1 VTLKFRNLEVDPS
14 DPVEQWGPEG
24 LLAAG
29 DRGEVEDWAR
39 IYAAVDRDPYGD
51 VAQTLLEDV
60 AGTASTRGVAEIM
73 VRHVHEARAQ
83 AHSRDKGEIARQVR
97 ALVAASG
104 MSSADFARR
113 IGTSASRLSTYANGR
128 VTPNAALMLRME
140 RVSNAARDAQHS

>member
-39 IYAAVDRDPYGD
+39 IYAAVDRDPYGG

-60 AGTASTRGVAEIM
+60 AETASTRGVAEIM

-83 AHSRDKGEIARQVR
+83 AIRRTRTRSTGSPEGEACEARCACWSRVPRGHATGAWTLCCLTTTLTST
-97 ALVAASG
+97 AL
-104 MSSADFARR
+104 
-113 IGTSASRLSTYANGR
+113 
-128 VTPNAALMLRME
+128 
-140 RVSNAARDAQHS
+140 